1 MKQLGYIDTS
11 CLSPSE
17 KEQLQ
22 EDLKGVAV
30 CLNTDYDFKA
40 FGDIDSD
47 LDPDYDLEDYK
58 EDPYFNMLKK
68 QYTLIKFIESE
79 CARKFGDG
87 FISFYDIQDYLETVD
102 DWRVLDD
109 SHIELIYKFKLN
121 KKAGNNYENNK
132 D

>member
-1 MKQLGYIDTS
+1 MKQLGYLDTP

-22 EDLKGVAV
+22 EDLKGMAV
-30 CLNTDYDFKA
+30 CLNTPYGFKA

-47 LDPDYDLEDYK
+47 LDPDYDLEDYE

-68 QYTLIKFIESE
+68 QYMLIKFVESE
-79 CARKFGDG
+79 CTRKFGDG
-87 FISFYDIQDYLETVD
+87 LISFYDIQDYLETVD

-109 SHIELIYKFKLN
+109 SHIELIYKFKFN
-121 KKAGNNYENNK
+121 K
-132 D
+132 